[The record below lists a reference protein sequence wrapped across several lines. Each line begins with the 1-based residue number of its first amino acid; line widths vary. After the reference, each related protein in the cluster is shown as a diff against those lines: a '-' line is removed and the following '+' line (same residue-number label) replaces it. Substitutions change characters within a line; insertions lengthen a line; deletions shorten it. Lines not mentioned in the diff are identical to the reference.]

1 MHCRQ
6 VGLETNLCSHCLCT
20 NLHFL
25 HLCMEQNLPP
35 LQKSLKLKVSADV
48 NPRTHPR
55 KKNASLKPITI
66 LIYILLFHYFS
77 ERELYSRHSK
87 SLPHNKLMLNKT
99 TVLTFSISLQG
110 KNIKS

>member
-1 MHCRQ
+1 M
-6 VGLETNLCSHCLCT
+6 G
-20 NLHFL
+20 
-25 HLCMEQNLPP
+25 QNLPP
-35 LQKSLKLKVSADV
+35 LQKSLKLKVSGDV

-87 SLPHNKLMLNKT
+87 SLPRNKLMLNKT
-99 TVLTFSISLQG
+99 SFDFFHQSSG
-110 KNIKS
+110 